1 MKNNDKWIFI
11 GIVAALVAGCT
22 DDSKSSDP
30 VTTVCD
36 PACAEGYVCVDGS
49 CKPEGSVCNPACDPA
64 TQDCIDGT
72 CQTKSDVCNP
82 ACDAEKQKCEN
93 HQCVYVDPY
102 CAPQS
107 CSEDAT
113 KRCKDD
119 ATWEPCVEGESCYRG
134 VCIPQEVKPDCVEG
148 SCDGETR
155 ACYKGT
161 WKDCSSVE
169 QCVAG
174 VCLPKIDSCDANTC
188 IEDDASY
195 YCDADGKPQK
205 CKVGWECRN
214 GACERTNDDAGSL
227 LWTLCDVN
235 SDCSFG
241 YCLKSITLSHAI
253 DDPEQAGHQISEISV
268 SRIDKRI
275 PSGRGI
281 CSADCTNDSGVCDGL
296 SLGDRAFS
304 CQLVYEEKSPYPPI
318 YDDGRERPLPFSK
331 YLDTAAME
339 RGIGFG
345 AICRPFVAEGGAYGS
360 SFGQVCEKQSDCGS
374 DLECVDGVCT
384 SSCSDDEMCPLTF
397 SCASDQD
404 DRGVCSPVHGTFG
417 ACRDKDGDGYGVGH
431 CKYKAVDCDDADAG
445 AFYNTDLPAIC
456 EVGKDRNCNGRKDE
470 HELLGTAK
478 YCESCTQ
485 SCSLAAS
492 TLNLARACYK
502 DNGGVDL
509 DDYKDETYTFSCL
522 EACAPGYADCD
533 GNAANGCEVNLID
546 KENQAYTEPSLLAT
560 DKDGDG
566 FGSSQLNDR
575 AWCCSGANGKCY
587 GYIQHENPSIAE
599 RQWLEITDKSGYIAD
614 LRDCNDD
621 DPAIN
626 PNAKELCDGID
637 NNCNGA
643 VDEIENMVDGNGQ
656 AVVVDC
662 DTGKAGVCTEGKNKC
677 LEYTPIEQDKPS
689 TFAIS
694 CEPINPGSQ
703 EYCNG
708 VDDGCVTHAEI
719 KMVVAISNGKPIYDE
734 GKGYKLI
741 SKDDAVS
748 ANYICQVDPAL
759 YPNAKG
765 LCAFGRYTCDT
776 SKANKTGKLTDEA
789 DLKSV
794 VYCKP
799 FEPQLFDFIG
809 DGIDAN
815 CDGFDG
821 DLSQTLFIGTNA
833 TQTTQVIHT
842 ATDNYTVANL
852 REFSQQKLLHK
863 NPLKTLSKAMEF
875 IEKCEDGAGCTVRYY
890 DRRRGIV
897 VAKETDC
904 EVANMCP
911 KLVTSWDI
919 VVAQGGVNDFEPSRG
934 NIVYSTKNM
943 TKYNST
949 DTIKFDTVVKNGTQA
964 FELAKVPMLAHPA
977 WARIYGGYSLTVDK
991 TKEDIVWAPPQSNA
1005 QSALS
1010 FKFEPKDFVTDAHV
1024 TSILNANAKDM
1035 SSLYMSNVSL
1045 NATVN
1050 TPIDPL
1056 KYMANRK
1063 TPNTFVGINAMGTS
1077 MLELVNVGINLTAPS
1092 GADGVVGADG
1102 AAANNADYDKDGE
1115 DAFAKIYTL
1124 NANDWEFVKKRY
1136 NNGKVIKKGT
1146 LNNTIPKCNN
1156 GGSINPSRPGGY
1168 VGTMLYEDKENVQ
1181 TSMFNYNLELMT
1193 LGNFKDAFKI
1203 GEEIADAW
1211 DESKAELRLEQE
1223 VGTFDKN
1230 FEHLFGVSSG
1240 GALNKIGPKQN
1251 FPKSLYRYAG
1261 RKVNAKYT
1269 DYMMVCSSYM
1279 PLSFGECP
1287 FKFDKT
1293 TVNEEEIQKLAS
1305 AFKFPGVSSKEH
1317 REFFE
1322 LSKDLEY
1329 YDNYFGSTREPYAEA
1344 SNGGLAGVVDDKVME
1359 LKNANNSNYYFESTN
1374 SLETLN
1380 GKNGENGKSGAG
1392 VPPFYPSTTV
1402 LGGVDIIGRQ
1412 ANFGGEMTSRFY
1424 PRLYDGDFKV
1434 SRNYKYSFAKK
1445 NSDTSTLQVE
1455 YDYQSYRFSIMN
1467 YLYGIYVN
1475 PAYLYLWSE
1484 FDNDRVLARN
1494 NGIGFVSGA
1503 SGGAGGCGGLG
1514 GGGGRHGATA
1524 IGIVYSPTKENAT
1537 QKARLSLVNNVK
1549 MSINGG
1555 SGGSGANGGN
1565 GMDGGRGGSGID
1577 FAGRGQYAPND
1588 FDHKGYGS
1596 FKAINAFGGMGGT
1609 GGGAGAGGK
1618 GGYALGVMIDCS
1630 VESSKTYADCEKK
1643 LGLEL
1648 PTSFGAYQTKL
1659 GTNAYVVGKAPG
1671 KGEAN
1676 VVVKDQNAGRGT
1688 AGGEAYHNTTLQAHE
1703 QINATASDAVYSD
1716 SQVVFVYDNGKGG
1729 KELGS
1734 KDRK

>member
-30 VTTVCD
+30 VTTGCD

-119 ATWEPCVEGESCYRG
+119 ATWESCVEGESCYRG

-155 ACYKGT
+155 ACYNGA

-188 IEDDASY
+188 IENDASY

-275 PSGRGI
+275 PAGRGI
-281 CSADCTNDSGVCDGL
+281 CSADCTNDSSVCDGL

-345 AICRPFVAEGGAYGS
+345 AICRPFVVEGGAYGS

-546 KENQAYTEPSLLAT
+546 KENQAYIEPSVLAT

-575 AWCCSGANGKCY
+575 AWCCPGSNGKCY

-614 LRDCNDD
+614 LSDCNDD

-637 NNCNGA
+637 NNCSGA

-662 DTGKAGVCTEGKNKC
+662 NTGKEGVCTEGKNKC

-694 CEPINPGSQ
+694 CEPNNPGSQ

-708 VDDGCVTHAEI
+708 VDDGCVTDAER
-719 KMVVAISNGKPIYDE
+719 KMVIAISNGKPIYDE

-741 SKDDAVS
+741 GKDDAVS

-789 DLKSV
+789 DLKNV

-842 ATDNYTVANL
+842 ATDNYTAANL

-890 DRRRGIV
+890 DRWRGIV
-897 VAKETDC
+897 VAKKADC
-904 EVANMCP
+904 LTSNMCA

-949 DTIKFDTVVKNGTQA
+949 DTIKFDTVVKNGAQA

-1056 KYMANRK
+1056 EYMANRK

-1092 GADGVVGADG
+1092 GADGVAGADG
-1102 AAANNADYDKDGE
+1102 AAAKGADYDKDGA
-1115 DAFAKIYTL
+1115 DAYGELLTSIDDPTKWLDIRKRYDLGKVVKHRTL
-1124 NANDWEFVKKRY
+1124 NSNVPSCT
-1136 NNGKVIKKGT
+1136 NGKQ
-1146 LNNTIPKCNN
+1146 
-1156 GGSINPSRPGGY
+1156 INLGRPGGY
-1168 VGTMLYEDKENVQ
+1168 VSTYLGKSDAGDYRSNLYQRLKMATVGSFYDFNWHGDDKLAISETSYNV
-1181 TSMFNYNLELMT
+1181 
-1193 LGNFKDAFKI
+1193 NFK
-1203 GEEIADAW
+1203 
-1211 DESKAELRLEQE
+1211 
-1223 VGTFDKN
+1223 
-1230 FEHLFGVSSG
+1230 HLFGVSSSG
-1240 GALNKIGPKQN
+1240 QLNSIGPKN
-1251 FPKSLYRYAG
+1251 KFPNSLYKKDANYTP
-1261 RKVNAKYT
+1261 KYESGGFT
-1269 DYMMVCSSYM
+1269 CDSIYSGFCLTQSI
-1279 PLSFGECP
+1279 
-1287 FKFDKT
+1287 KIK
-1293 TVNEEEIQKLAS
+1293 
-1305 AFKFPGVSSKEH
+1305 
-1317 REFFE
+1317 
-1322 LSKDLEY
+1322 SKDGVVPSVYSKTKSELFLLGNEMVKY
-1329 YDNYFGSTREPYAEA
+1329 RNYFYEIDAPTGTLE
-1344 SNGGLAGVVDDKVME
+1344 NGGDPGTADDKSMD
-1359 LKNANNSNYYFESTN
+1359 LAQSSNHNYYFESKRQL
-1374 SLETLN
+1374 SDLDGKDGRN
-1380 GKNGENGKSGAG
+1380 GASGAG
-1392 VPPFYPSTTV
+1392 VPAFIPSTKMV
-1402 LGGVDIIGRQ
+1402 NSGVKSDL
-1412 ANFGGEMTSRFY
+1412 FGMIMGWPDNFY
-1424 PRLYDGDFKV
+1424 PRFYHGYSMFDKEYKPTFYTKERIGVDFGA
-1434 SRNYKYSFAKK
+1434 Y
-1445 NSDTSTLQVE
+1445 E
-1455 YDYQSYRFSIMN
+1455 FSLKN
-1467 YLYGIYVN
+1467 YLYGQYVV
-1475 PAYLYLWSE
+1475 PAFVYLRQE
-1484 FDNDRVLARN
+1484 VDKDGIVN
-1494 NGIGFVSGA
+1494 NRDTLGYVYGA

-1524 IGIVYSPTKENAT
+1524 IGIVYSPNENAS
-1537 QKARLSLVNNVK
+1537 QKARLSLVKNVK
-1549 MSINGG
+1549 MSVNGG
-1555 SGGSGANGGN
+1555 SGGAGANGGK
-1565 GMDGGRGGSGID
+1565 GMDGGRGGSGITFNESIQD
-1577 FAGRGQYAPND
+1577 PSDELG
-1588 FDHKGYGS
+1588 GYGS

-1618 GGYALGVMIDCS
+1618 GGYAFGVMIDCS
-1630 VESSKTYADCEKK
+1630 VERSKTYADCEKK

-1688 AGGEAYHNTTLQAHE
+1688 SGGEAYHNTTLQAHE

-1716 SQVVFVYDNGKGG
+1716 SQVVFIYDNGKGG